1 MNNHPALTPL
11 QRWNLFHA
19 AADFFFLQNRSY
31 PRQAALELVGNRYRL
46 TAFERHLL
54 HRGIFSQREAVSRR
68 AKRVRG
74 AAWQNE
80 LLVVDGHNVQITIES
95 YIESRPLLK
104 ANDGAMRDLAGQSAR
119 FRLSETSAMALDMIF
134 RFFRE
139 FPPQNVV
146 FLFDAPM
153 NRSGELASMYR
164 ERLKGAGLQGDAHA
178 VAVPEREFPQE
189 KHVVASSDQA
199 ILNES
204 TKWIDLACRVI
215 EYFGAPEITADFS
228 PIMFP
233 GKAKEHLLSDGGP
246 FW

>member
-1 MNNHPALTPL
+1 M
-11 QRWNLFHA
+11 QKWNLFHA
-19 AADFFFLQNRSY
+19 GADFFFLQNRSY
-31 PRQAALELVGNRYRL
+31 PRRSSLELVGNRYAL

-54 HRGIFSQREAVSRR
+54 HRGVFARKEALSRL

-74 AAWQNE
+74 AEWQDE

-119 FRLSETSAMALDMIF
+119 FRLTETSFMALDMIF

-139 FPPQNVV
+139 FPPKNVV

-164 ERLKGAGLQGDAHA
+164 ERIREAKLQGDARA
-178 VAVPEREFPQE
+178 VAVPEREFPRE
-189 KHVVASSDQA
+189 KHVIASSDQI

-215 EYFGAPEITADFS
+215 EYFGSPVITADFS
-228 PIMFP
+228 SMISSSSV
-233 GKAKEHLLSDGGP
+233 KKHLLSDSGP